1 MEGTIN
7 SKRRSNVLEISS
19 FSDSSV
25 GDELFAKRS
34 RNRRLCASQ
43 SFSERNAKVDKT
55 GTLETHLMDIIKML
69 QELRAEREQ
78 VGEAI
83 LALERLASGGG
94 KRRGRPPKWMS
105 KGAASDGSLRR
116 SSLRKRVVSPEARA
130 RMAAGQRKRWAA
142 ARQVHA

>member
-1 MEGTIN
+1 
-7 SKRRSNVLEISS
+7 
-19 FSDSSV
+19 
-25 GDELFAKRS
+25 
-34 RNRRLCASQ
+34 
-43 SFSERNAKVDKT
+43 
-55 GTLETHLMDIIKML
+55 MDIIKML

-105 KGAASDGSLRR
+105 QVAASKGSPRR
-116 SSLRKRVVSPEARA
+116 NSLRKRVVSPEARA

-142 ARQVHA
+142 ARQAQA